1 MNFIITL
8 YATQLKLLCCC
19 GKEKVICRK
28 YSNNILKCN
37 IMNNYLLA
45 IGWWNF
51 AGSFMMIG
59 FFHESFGK
67 KMLNEWTKIF
77 STEFKLD
84 YWSRFWLMWSI
95 GLNIFFGLINIYAAK
110 WGYVDVQKFL
120 ICSDILAYLLFVG
133 LAIWG
138 IKSKR
143 TGADIYSVF
152 VIFGVWIVWG
162 LAVLI

>member
-1 MNFIITL
+1 
-8 YATQLKLLCCC
+8 
-19 GKEKVICRK
+19 
-28 YSNNILKCN
+28 
-37 IMNNYLLA
+37 
-45 IGWWNF
+45 
-51 AGSFMMIG
+51 
-59 FFHESFGK
+59 
-67 KMLNEWTKIF
+67 
-77 STEFKLD
+77 
-84 YWSRFWLMWSI
+84 MWSI